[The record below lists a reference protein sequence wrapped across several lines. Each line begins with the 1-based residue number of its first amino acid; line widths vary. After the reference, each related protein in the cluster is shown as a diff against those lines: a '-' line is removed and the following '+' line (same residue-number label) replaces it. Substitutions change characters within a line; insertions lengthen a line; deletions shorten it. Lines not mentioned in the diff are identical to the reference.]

1 MKKYLALALALVMI
15 LAVAIPA
22 AADEIAV
29 GSGDGYENSIPYTKN
44 DIQVLVRLDTDGD
57 GIADKDDEYPNN
69 EDQLHVQI
77 SWENIEFVYN
87 AEYNDGEGAWEDK
100 DNFITV
106 ANYSGAAVEAV
117 FSYTDNPENEA
128 DYDVEFSV
136 RQIPVEDPETNAIST
151 EERLLGATFDSA
163 TNTATLN
170 RGYETCTWADIA
182 INLTDGA
189 TVPTE
194 DSKVAVGYISVSIA
208 VANS

>member
-15 LAVAIPA
+15 LAVAIPVA
-22 AADEIAV
+22 ATEEIVV

-87 AEYNDGEGAWEDK
+87 KNAGAWEDL

-106 ANYSGAAVEAV
+106 ANHSGVAITAE
-117 FSYTDNPENEA
+117 FSYEDNTENEA

-136 RQIPVEDPETNAIST
+136 RQMPTGEDTT
-151 EERLLGATFDSA
+151 EERLSGATFDSDS
-163 TNTATLN
+163 NTATLE
-170 RGYETCTWADIA
+170 RGFEKVTWADIA
-182 INLTDGA
+182 IDLADGA

-194 DSKVAVGYISVSIA
+194 DSKVAVGYISVSID

>member
-15 LAVAIPA
+15 LAVAIPVA
-22 AADEIAV
+22 ATEEIVV

-44 DIQVLVRLDTDGD
+44 DIQVLVRLDSDGD
-57 GIADKDDEYPNN
+57 GTADADDEYPNN

-87 AEYNDGEGAWEDK
+87 AAYNNGEGAWEDK

-106 ANYSGAAVEAV
+106 ANSSGVAVEAV
-117 FSYTDNPENEA
+117 FSYTENDA

-136 RQIPVEDPETNAIST
+136 RQMPTGEDTT
-151 EERLLGATFDSA
+151 EERLSGATFDSA

-170 RGYETCTWADIA
+170 RGYETSTWADIA
-182 INLTDGA
+182 INLADGA